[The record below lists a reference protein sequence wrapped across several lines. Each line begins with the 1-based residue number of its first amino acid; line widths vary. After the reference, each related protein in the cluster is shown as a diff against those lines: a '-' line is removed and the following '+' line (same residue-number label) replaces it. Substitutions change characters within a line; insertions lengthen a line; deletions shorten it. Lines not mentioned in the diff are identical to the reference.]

1 MKDNQFLY
9 QFILDTS
16 EIYLTFAIP
25 QFVAKMTT
33 GAKEDSKA
41 SATVDVEALI
51 AQMKADLMKEI
62 EERTKELDKRE
73 KELE

>member
-1 MKDNQFLY
+1 MAKAKK
-9 QFILDTS
+9 S
-16 EIYLTFAIP
+16 E
-25 QFVAKMTT
+25 AKAT
-33 GAKEDSKA
+33 AKEDSKA